1 MNRLVSRLK
10 QLQFGTLFKQ
20 VLFKFVFFRTLI
32 ASLNNGFST
41 TGLELT
47 NLNIELNTLRWL
59 NKKFKKTLVIYV
71 TKLMKNSTP
80 ITHFEQQIKIKSG
93 FYGYKASRMRHKL
106 SKIVFPQ

>member
-59 NKKFKKTLVIYV
+59 NKKFKKDISDLCNKVDEEFNSNNTFRTTDKNKVWVLWLQGESNAPQIV
-71 TKLMKNSTP
+71 TSQK
-80 ITHFEQQIKIKSG
+80 
-93 FYGYKASRMRHKL
+93 
-106 SKIVFPQ
+106 VV